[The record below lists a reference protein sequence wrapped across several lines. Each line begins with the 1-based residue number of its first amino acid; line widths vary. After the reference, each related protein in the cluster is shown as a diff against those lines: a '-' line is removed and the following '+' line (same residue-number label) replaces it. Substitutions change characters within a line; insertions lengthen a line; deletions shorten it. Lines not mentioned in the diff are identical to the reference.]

1 MPNFPNII
9 TLRTTSGVYEIVN
22 SEDGQYVTICEA
34 GNRER
39 QLKLERSAISDIV
52 NELRKLDP
60 KAADREVP
68 RKLFKSY

>member
-22 SEDGQYVTICEA
+22 SEDGQYVTISEA

-39 QLKLERSAISDIV
+39 QLKLDRSAISAIV

-68 RKLFKSY
+68 RKLLKSY